1 MPGSEVQELGQ
12 LLREAR
18 ERKGVTLADAQ
29 QATKIRLSFLQALEK
44 EDFSVLPPPFY
55 IRGFIKTY
63 AVYLNIDPRNTVQ
76 LFDEMLENVHSSRLV
91 EQQTLPSADSGGQT
105 ALIPLEGLSQGEAEL
120 VANSNERLNLQ
131 ALPPPN
137 PPHLVSGQRR
147 STGFTQ
153 SFEDNSGGGAGRG
166 GLFIP

>member
-1 MPGSEVQELGQ
+1 MQSSEVQELGQ

-63 AVYLNIDPRNTVQ
+63 AVYLNLEPRSTVQ
-76 LFDEMLENVHSSRLV
+76 LSMIFWTTTTPPGWSSNRLH
-91 EQQTLPSADSGGQT
+91 LRPT
-105 ALIPLEGLSQGEAEL
+105 AA
-120 VANSNERLNLQ
+120 
-131 ALPPPN
+131 
-137 PPHLVSGQRR
+137 
-147 STGFTQ
+147 
-153 SFEDNSGGGAGRG
+153 AG
-166 GLFIP
+166 P

>member
-1 MPGSEVQELGQ
+1 MQGSEVQELGQ

-63 AVYLNIDPRNTVQ
+63 AVYLNLDPRSTVQ
-76 LFDEMLENVHSSRLV
+76 FFDEILENAHSTRLS
-91 EQQTLPSADSGGQT
+91 EQQTPPSADSGGGGT
-105 ALIPLEGLSQGEAEL
+105 SIPLDGLSQAEADQ
-120 VANSNERLNLQ
+120 VANSNERLNLR
-131 ALPPPN
+131 ALPPP
-137 PPHLVSGQRR
+137 
-147 STGFTQ
+147 
-153 SFEDNSGGGAGRG
+153 
-166 GLFIP
+166 

>member
-1 MPGSEVQELGQ
+1 MQGSEVQELGH

-63 AVYLNIDPRNTVQ
+63 AVYLNLEPRSTVQ
-76 LFDEMLENVHSSRLV
+76 IFDELLENAHSTRLV
-91 EQQTLPSADSGGQT
+91 EQGTPPSADSGGG
-105 ALIPLEGLSQGEAEL
+105 ALIPLEGLSQA
-120 VANSNERLNLQ
+120 
-131 ALPPPN
+131 
-137 PPHLVSGQRR
+137 
-147 STGFTQ
+147 
-153 SFEDNSGGGAGRG
+153 
-166 GLFIP
+166 

>member
-1 MPGSEVQELGQ
+1 MHGSEVQELGQ

-63 AVYLNIDPRNTVQ
+63 AVYLSLDPRSTVQ
-76 LFDEMLENVHSSRLV
+76 LFDDVLDNNHSARLT
-91 EQQTLPSADSGGQT
+91 EQQAAPPSADSGGR
-105 ALIPLEGLSQGEAEL
+105 ALIPLEGLSQ
-120 VANSNERLNLQ
+120 
-131 ALPPPN
+131 
-137 PPHLVSGQRR
+137 
-147 STGFTQ
+147 
-153 SFEDNSGGGAGRG
+153 
-166 GLFIP
+166 

>member
-1 MPGSEVQELGQ
+1 MQGSEVQELGQ

-63 AVYLNIDPRNTVQ
+63 AVYLNLDPRSTVQ
-76 LFDEMLENVHSSRLV
+76 LFDDILESNHSARIV
-91 EQQTLPSADSGGQT
+91 EHEALPSADSGG
-105 ALIPLEGLSQGEAEL
+105 A
-120 VANSNERLNLQ
+120 
-131 ALPPPN
+131 
-137 PPHLVSGQRR
+137 
-147 STGFTQ
+147 
-153 SFEDNSGGGAGRG
+153 
-166 GLFIP
+166 